1 MSDHITVNV
10 EKFIEI
16 TNSIKAL
23 HKKVK
28 EFKSAQKIV
37 EQELIRIMKEKDTYV
52 FKLNASGKIIELKST
67 ETKKSVS
74 AKYLKETFDKIYE
87 LDDQDQAKQL
97 LDEVLTEIENQPTT
111 IREKLTIR

>member
-52 FKLNASGKIIELKST
+52 FKLNASGKIIELNSPP
-67 ETKKSVS
+67 EAS
-74 AKYLKETFDKIYE
+74 
-87 LDDQDQAKQL
+87 
-97 LDEVLTEIENQPTT
+97 P
-111 IREKLTIR
+111 

>member
-28 EFKSAQKIV
+28 EFRSAQKIV
-37 EQELIRIMKEKDTYV
+37 EQELIRIMKEIPLIFIVVKNV
-52 FKLNASGKIIELKST
+52 FIILI
-67 ETKKSVS
+67 VN
-74 AKYLKETFDKIYE
+74 I
-87 LDDQDQAKQL
+87 
-97 LDEVLTEIENQPTT
+97 P
-111 IREKLTIR
+111 